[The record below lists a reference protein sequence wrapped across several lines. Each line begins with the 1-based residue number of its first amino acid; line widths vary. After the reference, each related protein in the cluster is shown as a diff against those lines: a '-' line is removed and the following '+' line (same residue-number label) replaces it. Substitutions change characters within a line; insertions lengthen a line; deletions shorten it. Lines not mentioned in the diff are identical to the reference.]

1 MIGVFDKKSKTL
13 KLVESP
19 HIFKM
24 DQHIKGLETKVTVD
38 NMYKDLSYLEKRK
51 ILVDA
56 FGTKRTRTTIR
67 QLMSNKI
74 DPSSAM
80 DVDQV
85 AADLIG
91 DKIKKD
97 GEKKRGESES
107 EDAPAVENIPPYNPK
122 ATKPAKIFDIDNSI
136 LLILIIYRYSQYS
149 TNNINND
156 IFSRTILLCTGIELI
171 IILNRFKSFKA
182 VLFLNIRPNQ
192 SSLWTKWR
200 IWRATRAL

>member
-1 MIGVFDKKSKTL
+1 MIGVYDKKSKTL

-38 NMYKDLSYLEKRK
+38 NMYKNLSYLEKRK

-85 AADLIG
+85 AADLIA

-97 GEKKRGESES
+97 DENRVDGEDG
-107 EDAPAVENIPPYNPK
+107 DAAPVVENIPPYDPE
-122 ATKPAKIFDIDNSI
+122 ATKPAKIFDINNSI
-136 LLILIIYRYSQYS
+136 LLILIIS
-149 TNNINND
+149 
-156 IFSRTILLCTGIELI
+156 
-171 IILNRFKSFKA
+171 
-182 VLFLNIRPNQ
+182 
-192 SSLWTKWR
+192 
-200 IWRATRAL
+200 